1 MTYIIKTN
9 SVEETQ
15 LLAEKIG
22 RWVKPGMILT
32 LEGDLGA
39 GKTTFTKGFA
49 RGLDIKRNVNSPTFT
64 IIKEYQG
71 RLPLYHMDVYRLEN
85 GAEDMGIDDY
95 LFGEGVCVVEW
106 ASMIEDI
113 LPKDRLDIKVY
124 REDEMSRRIELTHV
138 GEFYESV
145 CEVL

>member
-15 LLAEKIG
+15 LLAEIIG

-106 ASMIEDI
+106 AIMIEDI

-124 REDEMSRRIELTHV
+124 REDEMSRRIELTPV